1 MHHDDLKEK
10 DEFILFFKI
19 VHGKIASAARNWI
32 ILGDT
37 ADLSRPFAALLLRAV
52 AILQT
57 EETNLA

>member
-1 MHHDDLKEK
+1 MVQSVYL
-10 DEFILFFKI
+10 LT
-19 VHGKIASAARNWI
+19 
-32 ILGDT
+32 LGGWSRLCLELLVDT